1 MIRIEALIDGE
12 PDVLPFTK
20 LFEFKDEDEPIFR
33 NVIEMVRD
41 KLSRNLKLNTHEALL
56 VFCAY
61 LVSEIRSRKSELQ
74 IIDNSSKILT
84 RDNVLFGVPE
94 TLRQL
99 TFNVT
104 VDNLPKKIIRFIEPI
119 PTANYIMTDSGAI
132 GVTNC
137 EKQS

>member
-1 MIRIEALIDGE
+1 MRIEALEGKSN
-12 PDVLPFTK
+12 VLPFTK

-61 LVSEIRSRKSELQ
+61 LVSEIRSGKSELQ

-94 TLRQL
+94 TLSQL

-119 PTANYIMTDSGAI
+119 PTANYIMLDSGAI

>member
-1 MIRIEALIDGE
+1 LIRIEVLIEGE
-12 PDVLPFTK
+12 PDVLPSTK

-41 KLSRNLKLNTHEALL
+41 KLSRNLKLNTREALL

-61 LVSEIRSRKSELQ
+61 LVSEIRSGKSELQ

-132 GVTNC
+132 GVTNY

>member
-1 MIRIEALIDGE
+1 MIRIEALIEGE

-33 NVIEMVRD
+33 NVIEMIKDR
-41 KLSRNLKLNTHEALL
+41 LSRNLKLNTHEALL

-61 LVSEIRSRKSELQ
+61 IVSEIRSGKSESQ
-74 IIDNSSKILT
+74 IIGNSSKILT

-94 TLRQL
+94 TLRQI
-99 TFNVT
+99 TFNIT

-119 PTANYIMTDSGAI
+119 PTANYIMVDSGAI

>member
-1 MIRIEALIDGE
+1 LIRIEALIEGE

-20 LFEFKDEDEPIFR
+20 LFEFKDEDKPIFR
-33 NVIEMVRD
+33 NVIEMVKD

-61 LVSEIRSRKSELQ
+61 IISEIRSGKLELQ
-74 IIDNSSKILT
+74 IICNSSKILT

-94 TLRQL
+94 TLRQI
-99 TFNVT
+99 TFNIT

-119 PTANYIMTDSGAI
+119 PTANYIMVDSGAI

-137 EKQS
+137 EKRS

>member
-1 MIRIEALIDGE
+1 MS
-12 PDVLPFTK
+12 
-20 LFEFKDEDEPIFR
+20 EF
-33 NVIEMVRD
+33 
-41 KLSRNLKLNTHEALL
+41 
-56 VFCAY
+56 
-61 LVSEIRSRKSELQ
+61 Q

-94 TLRQL
+94 TLSQL

-119 PTANYIMTDSGAI
+119 PTANYIMLDSGAI

>member
-1 MIRIEALIDGE
+1 MIKGE
-12 PDVLPFTK
+12 PDTNPFTK

-33 NVIEMVRD
+33 NAIEMVKD
-41 KLSRNLKLNTHEALL
+41 KLSINLKLNTYESLL

-61 LVSEIRSRKSELQ
+61 IVSEICSGKSELQ

-94 TLRQL
+94 TLRQI
-99 TFNVT
+99 TFNIT

-119 PTANYIMTDSGAI
+119 PTANYVMVDSDAI

-137 EKQS
+137 EKRS

>member
-1 MIRIEALIDGE
+1 LIRIEALIEGE

-33 NVIEMVRD
+33 NVIEMVKD

-61 LVSEIRSRKSELQ
+61 IISEIRSGKLELQ
-74 IIDNSSKILT
+74 IICNSSKILT

-94 TLRQL
+94 TLRQI
-99 TFNVT
+99 TFNIT

-119 PTANYIMTDSGAI
+119 PTANYIMVDSDAI

-137 EKQS
+137 EKRS